1 MVADTEGTREGREL
15 RFGARRTPRRPLV
28 AQGGFM
34 LARRPPPQHTYTL
47 EHTHLRTLA
56 VPEDTLTPCGS
67 GRRRVKPSPGRALS
81 R

>member
-1 MVADTEGTREGREL
+1 
-15 RFGARRTPRRPLV
+15 
-28 AQGGFM
+28 M